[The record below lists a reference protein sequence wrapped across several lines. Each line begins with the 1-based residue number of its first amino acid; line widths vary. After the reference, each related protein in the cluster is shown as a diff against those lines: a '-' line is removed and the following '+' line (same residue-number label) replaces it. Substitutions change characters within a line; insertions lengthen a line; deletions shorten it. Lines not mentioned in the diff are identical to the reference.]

1 MNGNQFKT
9 HVIYIS
15 SSEKKTADDLPQA
28 CGWQGQDKILACYNP
43 FDTLPDPARNS
54 KIQTTEK
61 SFRLQCEH
69 SLLPLFGA
77 SSEPQITGESDS
89 GFFPHTKYM
98 VSLPTTPNSPN
109 THWVCNKSIY
119 I

>member
-9 HVIYIS
+9 HVTYIA

-28 CGWQGQDKILACYNP
+28 CGWRGQDKILACYNA
-43 FDTLPDPARNS
+43 FDTLPDPSRNS
-54 KIQTTEK
+54 KIQPTEK

-77 SSEPQITGESDS
+77 SSELQITGESDS
-89 GFFPHTKYM
+89 GFFPHTKYV

-109 THWVCNKSIY
+109 THWV
-119 I
+119 